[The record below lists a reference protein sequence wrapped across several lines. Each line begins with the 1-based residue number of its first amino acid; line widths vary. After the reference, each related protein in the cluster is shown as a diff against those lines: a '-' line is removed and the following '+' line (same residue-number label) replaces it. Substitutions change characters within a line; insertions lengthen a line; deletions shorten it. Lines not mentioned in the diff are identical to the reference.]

1 MLVVEDGEL
10 DVLVELDAVELV
22 CSPSFDSS
30 VPQPTS
36 RSAAMGRAT
45 IRATVFMTQL
55 WQRLRISTRP
65 RSNTSADWPS
75 PFPSTDADTL
85 GTGCLLDDDL
95 RVVDIGL
102 NQLAAR
108 ELRG

>member
-1 MLVVEDGEL
+1 MLLVVEDVEL

-36 RSAAMGRAT
+36 RSAAMGTAT

-55 WQRLRISTRP
+55 WQSPRISARP
-65 RSNTSADWPS
+65 PFEHLGRLPL
-75 PFPSTDADTL
+75 PFPLDRCRH
-85 GTGCLLDDDL
+85 TGHGLL
-95 RVVDIGL
+95 
-102 NQLAAR
+102 A
-108 ELRG
+108 